1 MEFLKDLK
9 KHFRKQYVILLWDGL
24 PAHRSN
30 EMKEFLAEHKDW
42 LDAERLPGYAPDLNP
57 VEDLWQNIK
66 SQELA
71 NQSADYLSEVIEAA
85 EEGLERVQS
94 DQELLFGFLHHTGHF
109 F

>member
-1 MEFLKDLK
+1 M
-9 KHFRKQYVILLWDGL
+9 G
-24 PAHRSN
+24 
-30 EMKEFLAEHKDW
+30 EFLAEQRDW
-42 LDAERLPGYAPDLNP
+42 LEVERLPGYAPDLNP

-71 NQSADYLSEVIEAA
+71 NQSADFLSEVIDAA

-94 DQELLFGFLHHTGHF
+94 NQELLFGFLHHTDHF

>member
-1 MEFLKDLK
+1 MV
-9 KHFRKQYVILLWDGL
+9 KQLMSICT
-24 PAHRSN
+24 H
-30 EMKEFLAEHKDW
+30 
-42 LDAERLPGYAPDLNP
+42 LNP